1 MKVVFVSNYFNHHQ
15 QPFCEEMYQRLG
27 TNFTFVST
35 NAMSE
40 EHKRLG
46 YAQSK
51 TSVYVVHAYENRQQR
66 QKAIALIND
75 ADIVIAGAA
84 PFMLFLKRL
93 LQGKLLLRYSERP
106 FKKETTRLQKLYH
119 AIGLRLKDGLSS
131 NVHMLCASAYAAGDY
146 ASIGMYKGRTYQWG
160 YFPETKTYDVDAL
173 MHQKKRNTL
182 MWCGRLIDLK
192 HPEDAIALAQ
202 RLKKDGYNFQLKF
215 AGTGILEDELHRLA
229 ANLSLTDCVH
239 FLGAM
244 TPDQVRTHMEEAGI
258 FLFTSD
264 RQEGWGAV
272 LNEAMNSGCAV
283 VASHAIG
290 SIPFLVKHNQ
300 NGCIYESR
308 NVDMLYHQ
316 VRDLLDQP
324 QKQETLGR
332 AAYQTIVADWNAK
345 TAASRLLNLME
356 SISAL
361 SSQVFTCETG
371 PCSSAEPLAD
381 HWFEE
386 YSEC

>member
-15 QPFCEEMYQRLG
+15 KPFCEEMYQRLG
-27 TNFTFVST
+27 PDFTFVST
-35 NAMSE
+35 SVMSE

-51 TSVYVVHAYENRQQR
+51 TPAYVVHAYKNRQQR

-84 PFMLFLKRL
+84 PSMLFLKRL

-119 AIGLRLKDGLSS
+119 AIGLRIKDGLCS

-192 HPEDAIALAQ
+192 HPEDAIALA
-202 RLKKDGYNFQLKF
+202 RKLKNDGYEFQLKF
-215 AGTGILEDELHRLA
+215 AGTGIREDELQRLA
-229 ANLSLTDCVH
+229 EKLSLTDCVQ
-239 FLGAM
+239 FLGSM

-290 SIPFLVKHNQ
+290 SVPFLVKPNQ

-308 NVDMLYHQ
+308 NVDMLYQQ
-316 VRDLLDQP
+316 VRDLLDHP
-324 QKQETLGR
+324 QKQEALGR
-332 AAYQTIVADWNAK
+332 AAYQTITTDWNAK
-345 TAASRLLNLME
+345 TAAGRLLNLME
-356 SISAL
+356 SL
-361 SSQVFTCETG
+361 FTSHPQAVTYESG
-371 PCSSAEPLAD
+371 PCSSAECLAD
-381 HWFEE
+381 NWFEE
-386 YSEC
+386 D